1 MEVSKIENKNEKTH
15 DTIFKELLEDKEEF
29 KDFIKEFVGFNLDG
43 SNLEVQNKEFRTR
56 LGLKTRYIDILYKIK
71 KEETFILIE
80 HQSTVDYT
88 MSERM
93 SDYCLVVIAS
103 RRKYMKKSKNRKAPV
118 ILPNV
123 LNTAPKKWD
132 ATRTIKQEE
141 NNRYRIPALKYPEYN
156 VIDINDYRIDEL
168 LEKRTGVALA
178 MAFEKIREKEEIFYI
193 INKLEERGINER
205 EKRAMVLI
213 IENLE
218 DIIQRMIKNLTKE
231 EIEEIK
237 KAMKEIISKGSDFM
251 TNFAKT
257 FIRIYKE
264 ERVKGREEGR
274 AEGKIEGKVEGKV
287 EGIFQVAKEM
297 IKNKVQDEDIMK
309 YTHISK
315 EELEELKLQIV

>member
-1 MEVSKIENKNEKTH
+1 MEVVKIENKNRKTH
-15 DTIFKELLEDKEEF
+15 DTIFKELLEDREEF
-29 KDFIKEFVGFNLDG
+29 KSFIEDFVGFNLEEN
-43 SNLEVQNKEFRTR
+43 NLEVQNKEFRTK
-56 LGLKTRYIDILYKIK
+56 LGLKTKYVDILYKIK
-71 KEETFILIE
+71 EEETFILIE
-80 HQSTVDYT
+80 HQSTIDYT

-93 SDYCLVVIAS
+93 SDYCLVIIAS
-103 RRKYMKKSKNRKAPV
+103 RKKYMKKSKNRKAPV

-141 NNRYRIPALKYPEYN
+141 NNRYRIPTLKYPEYN

-168 LEKRTGVALA
+168 LEKRTGVGLA
-178 MAFEKIREKEEIFYI
+178 MAFEKIRQKKEIFYI
-193 INKLEERGINER
+193 IDKLGKRGINAR
-205 EKRAMVLI
+205 EKRAIVLI

-231 EIEEIK
+231 EIEKIK
-237 KAMKEIISKGSDFM
+237 GEMKKIISKGSDLM

-257 FIRIYKE
+257 FIKIYKE
-264 ERVKGREEGR
+264 ERVQGRKEGR
-274 AEGKIEGKVEGKV
+274 A

-297 IKNKVQDEDIMK
+297 IKNKVQDEDIIK

-315 EELEELKLQIV
+315 EKLEELKLQIV